1 MEQTFPE
8 WTFRTMK
15 VITKL
20 FLTPIDTFFY
30 FLPQMLKLPFINGEA
45 REARVILSMERV
57 S

>member
-1 MEQTFPE
+1 
-8 WTFRTMK
+8 MK